1 MWFLKIYKSQNRK
14 YLKLFSFLLLQE
26 ISGINLAKKVYG
38 YCYKARAKSCTKD
51 KKSRKKIKKNW
62 QKKAAKVTK
71 AANDL
76 LGIKMADRYFLLRTQ
91 KLFPSQQQVL
101 CQTFVV

>member
-1 MWFLKIYKSQNRK
+1 MGIATKHARKAAPKIKN
-14 YLKLFSFLLLQE
+14 QE
-26 ISGINLAKKVYG
+26 
-38 YCYKARAKSCTKD
+38 
-51 KKSRKKIKKNW
+51 KKIKKNW
-62 QKKAAKVTK
+62 QKKKAAKVAK

-76 LGIKMADRYFLLRTQ
+76 LGIKMADRHFLLRTQ